1 MREKKVPR
9 TDLQVWAGYLAVC
22 DPSCVRPQVG
32 ENVYETLIVG
42 EASYRNVFIH
52 SYTTP
57 TGAKCVHFRFVQ
69 GGYIY
74 AFFSLSEIC
83 GHKVQL
89 KMNLQRCVTVWTS
102 N

>member
-1 MREKKVPR
+1 MGEKKVPK
-9 TDLQVWAGYLAVC
+9 TDLQVWAGYLAVW

-42 EASYRNVFIH
+42 EASYQNVFIH
-52 SYTTP
+52 LTQLLRVLSECILGLSKEDTYM
-57 TGAKCVHFRFVQ
+57 H
-69 GGYIY
+69 
-74 AFFSLSEIC
+74 FFSLSEIC